1 MNRKGSQGLVWN
13 GIVTA
18 ILIGLCLAQ
27 EPSPGAVSPVTVN
40 TVRAIRGLPD
50 ALLKTRPAV
59 SLRGVVTFHDSLSG
73 LTYMEDEQG
82 GIELRGVPEM
92 EGLEPGRRI
101 EITGRVDDSRPIP
114 GVSVNKDALKL
125 LELGEMR
132 PALPLGAEQIRTGE
146 MDGRRV
152 MLDASIFRMEIS
164 MERGDRPW
172 LRLNVATPSGHLT
185 WLVPWV
191 VDTPLPLELLHAK
204 VHGTGICEAIFNNRG
219 QRIGMLLLVGSIH
232 DVSVMR
238 PPLVDPFD
246 KPTRSL
252 AELMRPGLDDPF
264 DRVRVEGVVLC
275 QQQTNVNLVH
285 LRTAQGAMQIEM
297 VTGDFA
303 VGDRLAVVGYPVLA
317 NKHVVLREAL
327 AKKLGREPAPLPLDL
342 DVAALM
348 QAGGDSDLVK
358 IRGTVLRNGLE
369 AAKGSLFIDSS
380 ERVVEVVL
388 SGSFTAGQRADM
400 ARDLASGTVLELT
413 GVAELQGPMLTTGTV
428 NLTDMRLTVRTPA
441 DIVIRRAPPWW
452 TTGRLLAL
460 AGALAAVLAL
470 SSAWVFSLRRRV
482 TAQTEIIREKVGRE
496 TRWVE
501 RSRIARDIHDDVGS
515 ALTQITLLGDLGGR
529 GGREPRE
536 MEEQFDRISSQARE
550 AVRAL
555 DAIVWTVNPKN
566 DSLSVTVSYLCQTVQ
581 DLTRD
586 AGIRCRLE
594 IPDEIPE
601 MVLGAMVRHNLLLA
615 AKEAVHN
622 VLKHA
627 RSSVLRLR
635 MECGEEN
642 LRIEV
647 CDDGCGFETAKAS
660 TLRTGLD
667 SMRQR
672 MTDVGGFL
680 EISSAPGQ
688 GTTVAFILPWAV
700 LR

>member
-1 MNRKGSQGLVWN
+1 MNRNATQSRVWKGLLAA
-13 GIVTA
+13 T
-18 ILIGLCLAQ
+18 LIGLSEAQ
-27 EPSPGAVSPVTVN
+27 VPSSSSVTPVVVN
-40 TVRAIRGLPD
+40 TVRTIRELPD

-59 SLRGVVTFHDSLSG
+59 SIRGVVTLHDFVSG

-92 EGLEPGRRI
+92 EGLQPGRRI
-101 EITGRVDDSRPIP
+101 EITGHVDDSRPIP
-114 GVSVNKDALKL
+114 GVRVSKDGLKL
-125 LELGEMR
+125 LDAVIL
-132 PALPLGAEQIRTGE
+132 PSAALLGAEQIRTGI

-152 MLDASIFRMEIS
+152 MLDASIFQMEIS
-164 MERGDRPW
+164 AERGDRTW

-185 WLVPWV
+185 WLVPWA
-191 VDTPLPLELLHAK
+191 VDKPLPLDLLHAK
-204 VHGTGICEAIFNNRG
+204 VRGIGICEAIFNNRG
-219 QRIGMLLLVGSIH
+219 QRIGILLLVGGI
-232 DVSVMR
+232 DDILVVR
-238 PPLVDPFD
+238 PPLADPFER
-246 KPTRSL
+246 PTRSL
-252 AELMRPGLDDPF
+252 AELLRPGLDDPF
-264 DRVRVEGVVLC
+264 DRVRVEGVVLS
-275 QQQTNVNLVH
+275 QQQITVNLVH

-297 VTGDFA
+297 VKGDFD
-303 VGDRLAVVGYPVLA
+303 VGDRLAVVGYPVLS
-317 NKHVVLREAL
+317 NKHVVLREGL
-327 AKKLGREPAPLPLDL
+327 ARKLGHEVAPLPLEMS
-342 DVAALM
+342 VAALM

-358 IRGTVLRNGLE
+358 IRGTVLRNALE
-369 AAKGSLFIDSS
+369 AAKGSLFIESS
-380 ERVVEVVL
+380 ERVVEVAL
-388 SGSFTAGQRADM
+388 SGSFSPVQRSDM
-400 ARDLASGTVLELT
+400 AHQLAPGTVLELT
-413 GVAELQGPMLTTGTV
+413 GVAELQGPMLTTGSV
-428 NLTDMRLTVRTPA
+428 NLTDMRLTVRTPS

-460 AGALAAVLAL
+460 AGGLTAVLAL
-470 SSAWVFSLRRRV
+470 SSAWVFLLRRRV

-515 ALTQITLLGDLGGR
+515 ALTQITLLGDLGSR

-536 MEEQFDRISSQARE
+536 MEEQFDRISTQARE

-555 DAIVWTVNPKN
+555 DAIVWTVNPRN

-627 RSSVLRLR
+627 QSSVLRLR
-635 MECGEEN
+635 MECGEDS
-642 LRIEV
+642 LRLEIS
-647 CDDGCGFETAKAS
+647 DDGCGFETAKAS

-672 MTDVGGFL
+672 MTDVGGTL
-680 EISSAPGQ
+680 EMSSAPGQ
-688 GTTVAFILPWAV
+688 GTTVAFMLPWTV

>member
-1 MNRKGSQGLVWN
+1 MNRGVSQGRVWSRF
-13 GIVTA
+13 VTA
-18 ILIGLCLAQ
+18 ILFGLCISAGTL
-27 EPSPGAVSPVTVN
+27 PGAVSPVTVN

-50 ALLKTRPAV
+50 SLLKTRPSV
-59 SLRGVVTFHDSLSG
+59 SLSGVVTFHDSLSG

-82 GIELRGVPEM
+82 GIELRGVPETD
-92 EGLEPGRRI
+92 GIVPGRRI
-101 EITGRVDDSRPIP
+101 EITGSVDDSRPIP
-114 GVSVNKDALKL
+114 GVSVNKEALKI
-125 LELGEMR
+125 LETGEMR
-132 PALPLGAEQIRTGE
+132 PALPLSAEQIRTGE

-152 MLDASIFRMEIS
+152 MLDASIFRMELSI
-164 MERGDRPW
+164 ERGDRPW

-185 WLVPWV
+185 WLVPWAM
-191 VDTPLPLELLHAK
+191 DKPLPLGLLHAK
-204 VHGTGICEAIFNNRG
+204 VRGTGICEAIFNNRG
-219 QRIGMLLLVGSIH
+219 QRIGILLLIGSIE
-232 DVSVMR
+232 DVSVVR
-238 PPLVDPFD
+238 PPLRDPFD

-275 QQQTNVNLVH
+275 QQQTAVNLVH

-297 VTGDFA
+297 VAGEFA
-303 VGDRLAVVGYPVLA
+303 VGDRLAVVGYPVLS
-317 NKHVVLREAL
+317 NKHVVLREGL
-327 AKKLGREPAPLPLDL
+327 ARKLGHEAPPLPLEMS
-342 DVAALM
+342 VAALM

-358 IRGTVLRNGLE
+358 IQGTVLRNGLE
-369 AAKGSLFIDSS
+369 AANGSLFIESS
-380 ERVVEVVL
+380 ERVVEVTL
-388 SGSFTAGQRADM
+388 SGSFTSAQRADM
-400 ARDLASGTVLELT
+400 AHHLASGTVLELT

-428 NLTDMRLTVRTPA
+428 NLTDMRLTVRTPG
-441 DIVIRRAPPWW
+441 DILILRAPPWW
-452 TTGRLLAL
+452 TPGRLLAL
-460 AGALAAVLAL
+460 AGGLAAVLAL
-470 SSAWVFSLRRRV
+470 SSAWVFLLRRRV

-515 ALTQITLLGDLGGR
+515 ALTQITLLGDLGSR

-627 RSSVLRLR
+627 HSSVLRLR
-635 MECGEEN
+635 MECGNEA
-642 LRIEV
+642 LGLEV
-647 CDDGCGFETAKAS
+647 SDDGCGFETSKAS
-660 TLRTGLD
+660 NSRTGLD

-672 MTDVGGFL
+672 MADVGGTL
-680 EISSAPGQ
+680 EISSEPGR
-688 GTTVAFILPWAV
+688 GTTVAFILPWR
-700 LR
+700 LLG